1 MIELVP
7 YHNSHC
13 KAVPQHQE
21 SARQKYNEE
30 KDRWLFVP
38 QGEMLKQLESLGYK
52 LSAETLRRWQDI
64 HVISKPSRY
73 NNGRRAN
80 NAAYKLFVCAD
91 CYAAAMLTVKQ
102 GALLKDTI
110 PRTIMPTLSLAT
122 IAYVRSRAYG
132 HGKEPFLPRRDEIEK
147 NLGAKLPDMPNVDS
161 LNLDC
166 DPILEKLA
174 AGRFAKYYDG
184 CQDLWEIYFMEGMEK
199 FWHLIQERNG
209 DVHGSLSQESSNIG
223 EGIHWNT

>member
-7 YHNSHC
+7 YYNSRC
-13 KAVPQHQE
+13 KAASQSQDKNAP
-21 SARQKYNEE
+21 RKYNEE
-30 KDRWLFVP
+30 KDTWPFFP
-38 QGEMLKQLESLGYK
+38 QGELLKQLESLGYK
-52 LSAETLRRWQDI
+52 LTAETLRRWQDI

-102 GALLKDTI
+102 GALRKDTI
-110 PRTIMPTLSLAT
+110 PRTILPTLSLAT

-132 HGKEPFLPRRDEIEK
+132 HGKEPILPRRDEIE
-147 NLGAKLPDMPNVDS
+147 NELGTNLPDMPNVDS

-166 DPILEKLA
+166 DPILEELA

-184 CQDLWEIYFMEGMEK
+184 CQDLWEIYFMDGMEK
-199 FWHLIQERNG
+199 FWQLLKEAQ
-209 DVHGSLSQESSNIG
+209 
-223 EGIHWNT
+223 